1 MSGVIKVALLGLGEV
16 GQVFAEELLEK
27 IQENNKPIEIVAVAE
42 GDIGGEVAADGIFM
56 RLVRDHDDAPE
67 VVELGEAVD
76 IIFDLTGDRL
86 IRHALRERLQATGNR
101 HTVLAPEVV
110 ATLLWHFFG
119 QSTEL
124 ISGQADGY

>member
-27 IQENNKPIEIVAVAE
+27 IQEDNKPIEIVAVAHRDTASPVAL
-42 GDIGGEVAADGIFM
+42 GFKQNGVQVFQDALEVI
-56 RLVRDHDDAPE
+56 
-67 VVELGEAVD
+67 ELGEAVD

-119 QSTEL
+119 QSTDL
-124 ISGQADGY
+124 VSGQADGY

>member
-1 MSGVIKVALLGLGEV
+1 MSGIIKVALLGLGEV

-27 IQENNKPIEIVAVAE
+27 IQEDNKPIEIVAVAHRDTASPVVL
-42 GDIGGEVAADGIFM
+42 GFKQNGVQVFQDALEVI
-56 RLVRDHDDAPE
+56 
-67 VVELGEAVD
+67 ELGEAID

-86 IRHALRERLQATGNR
+86 MRHALRERLQATGNR

-110 ATLLWHFFG
+110 ATLLWHFFD

-124 ISGQADGY
+124 VSGQADGY